1 MEVHVAKTAG
11 FCFGV
16 DRALKIVE
24 ACMEEQDKTY
34 HTLGPIIHNQH
45 VVDDL
50 SQKGIAPVS
59 SVSKVN
65 SGEHLIIRTHGVGK
79 AVYDEL
85 KARGIGV
92 VDVTCPFVK
101 KIHNIVEK
109 HYKEGYT
116 IVIVGDKHHPEVM
129 GINGWCEN
137 SAIILATEEEAKM
150 TKFDTNLVCVVSQTT
165 FVKNIFKKI
174 SFFLKKTCND
184 IVIFD
189 TICNATE
196 ERQKEAHE
204 LAHKSDMMI
213 VLGGRNSSNTQKLY
227 AICKKQ
233 CDNTFLL
240 ERISELDLGCNFDHK
255 KVGITAGA
263 STPAVIIKEAIGKM
277 ENFESFESLM
287 EESLKTLNTGD
298 VVKGTV
304 IEVRPNEVIVDLG
317 AKQDGFIP
325 AGEISDDPN
334 VSTADVVK
342 PGDEIEVF
350 VVRVNDADGNIMLSK
365 RKLDAAK
372 TWENMK
378 KAHEEGTVLEGK
390 VTETVNKGMIVVY
403 KGYKVFIPESQASER
418 RTSDLSALVGKVV
431 AFKIIDINDRRKRL
445 VGSVRVILEAQKKE
459 LEEKFWADAAVGKAY
474 TGVVKSMTNFGAFV
488 DIGGIDGLVHI
499 SELSWKRIKH
509 PTEVLSVGDS
519 IEVYIKDINEETK
532 KISLGFKKAEDNP
545 WEIVKSKIELD
556 GTVKVKIVRIMPY
569 GAFAE
574 IIPGVDGLIHISQ
587 IANRRIEKPQDELTL
602 GQEVEAKV
610 TEIDWENKKVALSIR
625 ALLAPEAPVEEVAPA
640 EEAAPIEEAAPV
652 AEETAPAEEAPV
664 AEEAKEEAPAEA
676 TEE

>member
-1 MEVHVAKTAG
+1 MELSVAKTAG

-16 DRALKIVE
+16 ARALKLVE
-24 ACMEEQDKTY
+24 ECAKEQGKVY

-45 VVDDL
+45 VVDKL
-50 SQKGIAPVS
+50 ASQGIAPVS
-59 SVSKVN
+59 SVSDVQP
-65 SGEHLIIRTHGVGK
+65 GENLIVRTHGVGK
-79 AVYDEL
+79 AVYEEME
-85 KARGIGV
+85 KRGIGV

-109 HYKEGYT
+109 HYNQGYT
-116 IVIVGDKHHPEVM
+116 IVIVGDKNHPEVM

-137 SAIILATEEEAKM
+137 SAVILATEEEAKSA
-150 TKFDTNLVCVVSQTT
+150 TFDTNPVCVVSQTT
-165 FVKNIFKKI
+165 FVQDIFKKI
-174 SFFLKKTCND
+174 VFFLKKTCND

-196 ERQKEAHE
+196 ERQAEARE
-204 LAHKSDMMI
+204 LARTSDVMI

-227 AICKKQ
+227 AICKEQ
-233 CDNTFLL
+233 CENTFLL
-240 ERISELDLGCNFDHK
+240 EQISELDSACDFNCK

-277 ENFESFESLM
+277 ENFESFEALM

-334 VSTADVVK
+334 VTTADVVK

-372 TWENMK
+372 TWENVK
-378 KAHEEGTVLEGK
+378 KAMEDGTVLEGK

-403 KGYKVFIPESQASER
+403 KGYKVFVPESQASER
-418 RTSDLSALVGKVV
+418 RMSDLSSFVGKVV

-445 VGSVRVILEAQKKE
+445 VGSVRAILEAQKKE
-459 LEEKFWADAAVGKAY
+459 LEEKFWADAAVGKTY
-474 TGVVKSMTNFGAFV
+474 TGVVKSITNFGAFV
-488 DIGGIDGLVHI
+488 DIGGVDGLVHI

-509 PTEVLSVGDS
+509 PSEVISEGDS
-519 IEVYIKDINEETK
+519 LTVYIKDINAETK

-545 WEIVKSKIELD
+545 WEIVKSKIALGE
-556 GTVKVKIVRIMPY
+556 TTTAKIVRIMPY

-625 ALLAPEAPVEEVAPA
+625 ALLAPEAPA
-640 EEAAPIEEAAPV
+640 EEAAPA
-652 AEETAPAEEAPV
+652 AEETAPEAPV
-664 AEEAKEEAPAEA
+664 AEEAPVET